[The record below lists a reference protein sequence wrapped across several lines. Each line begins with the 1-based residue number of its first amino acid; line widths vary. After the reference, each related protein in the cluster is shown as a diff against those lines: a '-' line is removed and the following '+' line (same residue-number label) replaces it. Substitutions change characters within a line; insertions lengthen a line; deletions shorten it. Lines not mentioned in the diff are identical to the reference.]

1 MRQFIMAG
9 IPIDHAL
16 RTIHRRY
23 AGLDKQS
30 VPIAPRQ
37 PLAAMTEQWMQ
48 SIGQEGA
55 SLRILQN
62 WIPPEES
69 GPIIATEATGSAM
82 KNAEGHYPPA
92 ACRT

>member
-1 MRQFIMAG
+1 
-9 IPIDHAL
+9 
-16 RTIHRRY
+16 
-23 AGLDKQS
+23 
-30 VPIAPRQ
+30 
-37 PLAAMTEQWMQ
+37 MTEQWMQ